1 MSYSIR
7 KGNIVLASCQPLD
20 IPRIIYHYSFRLY
33 LIRCEGKFL
42 GTLGEQSSCA
52 PFSYVHDEP
61 HHEFNDWTLL

>member
-20 IPRIIYHYSFRLY
+20 IPRIIYHYSFRPY

-42 GTLGEQSSCA
+42 GTFGVQRNCINFIFLRSW
-52 PFSYVHDEP
+52 
-61 HHEFNDWTLL
+61 WTLLWI